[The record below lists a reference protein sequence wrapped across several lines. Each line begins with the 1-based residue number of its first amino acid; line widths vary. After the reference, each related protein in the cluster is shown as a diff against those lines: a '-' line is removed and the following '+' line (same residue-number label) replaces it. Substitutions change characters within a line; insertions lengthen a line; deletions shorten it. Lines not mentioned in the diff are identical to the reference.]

1 MTKEELA
8 RINEDLGKVNNA
20 VYEIEQLEAL
30 KGIVDKIADNEK
42 QLKDDTTAKLYVDIY
57 TRRNGIEKVGFYK
70 YLDLDT
76 IKLIKYAL
84 NKCIDNRITLNKK
97 LIDETNYVKIN
108 KIRRYGNNIK
118 AVHRY

>member
-1 MTKEELA
+1 MEKEELA

-30 KGIVDKIADNEK
+30 KGIVDKIADNEE
-42 QLKDDTTAKLYVDIY
+42 QLKDDTTAKLYVDIF
-57 TRRNGIEKVGFYK
+57 TRRNGIEKVGFFK

-76 IKLIKYAL
+76 IQLIKYAL

-108 KIRRYGNNIK
+108 K
-118 AVHRY
+118 

>member
-1 MTKEELA
+1 MQTELTFILFMLLICSIAVLYLYLIA
-8 RINEDLGKVNNA
+8 RSNR
-20 VYEIEQLEAL
+20 YEIEQLEDL

-42 QLKDDTTAKLYVDIY
+42 QLKDDTTAKLYVDIA

-76 IKLIKYAL
+76 IQLIKYAL

-108 KIRRYGNNIK
+108 K
-118 AVHRY
+118 

>member
-57 TRRNGIEKVGFYK
+57 RRNGIEKVGFYK

-108 KIRRYGNNIK
+108 K
-118 AVHRY
+118 

>member
-42 QLKDDTTAKLYVDIY
+42 QLKDDTTESYMLIY
-57 TRRNGIEKVGFYK
+57 I
-70 YLDLDT
+70 
-76 IKLIKYAL
+76 
-84 NKCIDNRITLNKK
+84 
-97 LIDETNYVKIN
+97 
-108 KIRRYGNNIK
+108 
-118 AVHRY
+118 

>member
-8 RINEDLGKVNNA
+8 RINEDIGKVNNA